1 MEPRGHLWAVVLAA
15 GDGTRLQAVTVDA
28 AGRVVPKQYCSFGGS
43 ESMLRHT
50 IARCHMV
57 VPRERILVVVAA
69 GHRRWWR
76 TDLADLRPE
85 NLVVQPCNRGTAC
98 GILLPL
104 VTLLERDPEAVVV
117 LSPSDHVVEREGP
130 LVESIFRAAGIVRE
144 RDQDLVVLGVEPE
157 SPDTGYGW
165 ITPSR
170 QLDRGF
176 FEVLSFVEK
185 PDRERAQR
193 LIREGA
199 LWNSFI
205 LVARA
210 AALMDAF
217 EWTMPW
223 LTRLFTHIAASG
235 GIRRR
240 GALSGLYD
248 RLPTLDFSRD
258 VLQGLE
264 DRLRVLAVPPC
275 GWVDVGTPER
285 LAATASRL
293 QGCPVEADAGAPTS
307 REPLLD
313 LTTAPRAVQPSDQ
326 HPAG

>member
-1 MEPRGHLWAVVLAA
+1 
-15 GDGTRLQAVTVDA
+15 
-28 AGRVVPKQYCSFGGS
+28 
-43 ESMLRHT
+43 
-50 IARCHMV
+50 
-57 VPRERILVVVAA
+57 VAA

-76 TDLADLRPE
+76 TDLADLKPE

-104 VTLLERDPEAVVV
+104 VTLLERDPKAVV
-117 LSPSDHVVEREGP
+117 LFSPSDHVVEREGP
-130 LVESIFRAAGIVRE
+130 LVESISRAAGIVRE
-144 RDQDLVVLGVEPE
+144 EGQDLVVLGVEPE

-170 QLDRGF
+170 QLGRGL

-185 PDRERAQR
+185 PDRERAKR
-193 LIREGA
+193 LIEEGA

-205 LVARA
+205 FVARA

-217 EWTMPW
+217 EWTIPW
-223 LTRLFTHIAASG
+223 LTRLFVHVASTG

-240 GALSGLYD
+240 AALSSLYD

-264 DRLRVLAVPPC
+264 EGLRVLAVPPC
-275 GWVDVGTPER
+275 GWVDLGTPER
-285 LAATASRL
+285 LAATAARL
-293 QGCPVEADAGAPTS
+293 QGCPIESNDSAPMRS
-307 REPLLD
+307 EPLLE
-313 LTTAPRAVQPSDQ
+313 LTRESQAAQPPDQ
-326 HPAG
+326 HAAG